1 MRAIDIIRSKRDG
14 EVLRREAIQAVVR
27 GVTDGSWPDYQVTA
41 FLIGKLLRG
50 MTLEEATAL
59 TEAMVDSGQRLE
71 WSDAVS
77 PPAIGAVDKHS
88 TGGVGDKTS
97 LILAP
102 LGRRLRRHRTDDV
115 GSRPGPYGGTL
126 DKLSAIPGFRTICP
140 STRCGV

>member
-41 FLIGKLLRG
+41 FLMAVLLRG

-88 TGGVGDKTS
+88 TEAWAT
-97 LILAP
+97 
-102 LGRRLRRHRTDDV
+102 RR
-115 GSRPGPYGGTL
+115 P
-126 DKLSAIPGFRTICP
+126 
-140 STRCGV
+140 

>member
-41 FLIGKLLRG
+41 FLMAVLLRG

-97 LILAP
+97 LAVGPIVVIAWIRRR
-102 LGRRLRRHRTDDV
+102 RRLADDWARLEAQEQAERDARLV
-115 GSRPGPYGGTL
+115 FTALR
-126 DKLSAIPGFRTICP
+126 A
-140 STRCGV
+140 